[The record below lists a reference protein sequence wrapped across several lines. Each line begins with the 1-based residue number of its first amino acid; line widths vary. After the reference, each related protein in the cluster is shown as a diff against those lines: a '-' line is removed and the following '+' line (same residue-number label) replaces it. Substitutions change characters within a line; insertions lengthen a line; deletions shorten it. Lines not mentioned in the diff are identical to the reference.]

1 VFKNVENPERYI
13 VKRVLKS
20 KKKTENTFTA
30 RPLAFCS
37 SPVNAKFS
45 QIISSGSKIASI

>member
-1 VFKNVENPERYI
+1 M

-20 KKKTENTFTA
+20 RKNTEKTLMA
-30 RPLAFCS
+30 ILLAFYS

-45 QIISSGSKIASI
+45 QIISSGSGIL